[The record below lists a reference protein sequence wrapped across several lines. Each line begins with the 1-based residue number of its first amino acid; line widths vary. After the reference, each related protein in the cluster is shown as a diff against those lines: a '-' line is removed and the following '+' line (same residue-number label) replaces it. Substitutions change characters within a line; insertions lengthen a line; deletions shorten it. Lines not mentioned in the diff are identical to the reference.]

1 MTDEFAQ
8 IQNSI
13 ELLMHDKMPQE
24 VVNKAKNKFTKK
36 TIDKGDI
43 LVYQEAVQKEI
54 YFVTSGL
61 LRSYYID
68 MNGNDVTRFFSK
80 EGSVLC
86 YEILFDHKPSN
97 RSVEALEDCVVM
109 AIPCND
115 LKNLIEDHIYCMKAY
130 TKLLERKLEYKIQRE
145 SSFLLKS
152 ATERYL
158 DFKKRYP
165 KLEKRIN
172 QAYIASYI
180 GITPVSLSRI
190 RRTIAE
196 EI

>member
-1 MTDEFAQ
+1 MEDEFAQ

-13 ELLMHDKMPQE
+13 ELLMQDKLPQE
-24 VVNKAKNKFTKK
+24 VVNHAMNKFTKK
-36 TIDKGDI
+36 KIAKGDL
-43 LVYQEAVQKEI
+43 LVHQGVVQKEI
-54 YFVTSGL
+54 YFVISGL
-61 LRSYYID
+61 LRSFYID
-68 MNGNDVTRFFSK
+68 VNGDDITRFFSK
-80 EGSVLC
+80 EGSVLY

-97 RSVEALEDCVVM
+97 RCIEALEDSVVM
-109 AIPCND
+109 AMSCND
-115 LKNLIEDHIYCMKAY
+115 FKKLIENHIYCMKAY

-158 DFKKRYP
+158 DFRKGYP
-165 KLEKRIN
+165 QLEKRIN
-172 QAYIASYI
+172 LAYVASYI

-190 RRTIAE
+190 RRAIAE

>member
-1 MTDEFAQ
+1 MKDEFAQ

-13 ELLMHDKMPQE
+13 ELLMQDKLPQE
-24 VVNKAKNKFTKK
+24 VVNHAMNKLTKK
-36 TIDKGDI
+36 KIAKGDL
-43 LVYQEAVQKEI
+43 LVHQGVVQKEI
-54 YFVTSGL
+54 YFVISGL
-61 LRSYYID
+61 LRSFYID
-68 MNGNDVTRFFSK
+68 VNGDDITRFFSK

-97 RSVEALEDCVVM
+97 RCIEALEDSVVM
-109 AIPCND
+109 AMPCND
-115 LKNLIEDHIYCMKAY
+115 FKKLIENHIYCMKAY

-158 DFKKRYP
+158 DFRKRYP
-165 KLEKRIN
+165 QLEKRIN
-172 QAYIASYI
+172 LAYIASYI

-190 RRTIAE
+190 RRAIAE

>member
-1 MTDEFAQ
+1 MEDEFAQ
-8 IQNSI
+8 IQYSI
-13 ELLMHDKMPQE
+13 ELLMQDKLPQE
-24 VVNKAKNKFTKK
+24 VVNHAMNEFTKK
-36 TIDKGDI
+36 KIAKGDL
-43 LVYQEAVQKEI
+43 LVHQGVVQKEI
-54 YFVTSGL
+54 YFVISGL
-61 LRSYYID
+61 LRSFYID
-68 MNGNDVTRFFSK
+68 VNGDDITRFFSK

-97 RSVEALEDCVVM
+97 RCIEALEDSVVM
-109 AIPCND
+109 SMSCND
-115 LKNLIEDHIYCMKAY
+115 FKKLIENHIYCMKAY

-158 DFKKRYP
+158 DFRKGYP
-165 KLEKRIN
+165 QLEKRIN
-172 QAYIASYI
+172 LAYVASYI

-190 RRTIAE
+190 RRAIAE

>member
-1 MTDEFAQ
+1 MKDEFAQ

-13 ELLMHDKMPQE
+13 ELLMQDKLPQE
-24 VVNKAKNKFTKK
+24 VVNHAMNKFTKK
-36 TIDKGDI
+36 KIAKGDL
-43 LVYQEAVQKEI
+43 LVHQGVVQKEI
-54 YFVTSGL
+54 YFVISGL
-61 LRSYYID
+61 LRSFYID
-68 MNGNDVTRFFSK
+68 VNGDDITRFFSK

-97 RSVEALEDCVVM
+97 RCIEALEDSVVM
-109 AIPCND
+109 AMSCND
-115 LKNLIEDHIYCMKAY
+115 FKKLIENHIYCMKAY

-158 DFKKRYP
+158 DFRKRYP
-165 KLEKRIN
+165 QLEKRIN
-172 QAYIASYI
+172 LAYIASYI

-190 RRTIAE
+190 RRAIAE

>member
-1 MTDEFAQ
+1 MTDEFVQ

-13 ELLMHDKMPQE
+13 ELLMQDKMPQE
-24 VVNKAKNKFTKK
+24 VVNRAMNKFTKK
-36 TIDKGDI
+36 TIAKGDI
-43 LVYQEAVQKEI
+43 LVHQGAVQKEI

-97 RSVEALEDCVVM
+97 RSVEALEECVIM

-115 LKNLIEDHIYCMKAY
+115 LKKLIEDHLYCMKAY
-130 TKLLERKLEYKIQRE
+130 TTLLERKLEYKIQRE

-165 KLEKRIN
+165 TLEKRIN

-190 RRTIAE
+190 RRTIE
-196 EI
+196 EEN

>member
-1 MTDEFAQ
+1 MKDEFAQ

-13 ELLMHDKMPQE
+13 ELLMQDNMPQE
-24 VVNKAKNKFTKK
+24 VVDKAMTMFTKK
-36 TIDKGDI
+36 TIPKGDI
-43 LVYQEAVQKEI
+43 LVHQGAVQNEI

-80 EGSVLC
+80 EGSLLC
-86 YEILFDHKPSN
+86 YERLFDHKPSN
-97 RSVEALEDCVVM
+97 RSVEALEECVVM
-109 AIPCND
+109 VIQCNNF
-115 LKNLIEDHIYCMKAY
+115 KTLIEDHLYCMKAY
-130 TKLLERKLEYKIQRE
+130 TRLLERKLEYKIQRE

-152 ATERYL
+152 ATERYV
-158 DFKKRYP
+158 DFKRMYP
-165 KLEKRIN
+165 TLEKRIH